1 MSITSCLKYSRAFY
15 FSFVYYQLLG
25 TSCLS
30 WGLES
35 GLRWF
40 SRLLLLY
47 KDCRYLREVWEAFL
61 HIGLWQSIQTIL
73 SSIAAGTE
81 VELFAF
87 HNVDCISQMAS
98 LTYWHL
104 LTRLRV
110 SITKHFSTFLYLLYL
125 SICSLSSLSCGLQ
138 FLINQP
144 PVQGRATTCL
154 NTTLA
159 KACAYILVNPQHH
172 SAHLSLPLSSMLQFL
187 FCTTPQCENE
197 IITRSHNV
205 YFFTMFLFHYKNP
218 GAYIAHSHVNFPAQS
233 CISLSTQALT
243 LKP

>member
-125 SICSLSSLSCGLQ
+125 SICSLSSLSCGLR

-154 NTTLA
+154 NTTFSEGMRLHSCEPSA
-159 KACAYILVNPQHH
+159 SLCSLIPPSILYAPDFILHNPTVRKRDHH
-172 SAHLSLPLSSMLQFL
+172 
-187 FCTTPQCENE
+187 
-197 IITRSHNV
+197 
-205 YFFTMFLFHYKNP
+205 
-218 GAYIAHSHVNFPAQS
+218 
-233 CISLSTQALT
+233 
-243 LKP
+243 